1 MDNSSSPKEAPMPQ
15 TSRKTELLNEIDVV
29 AERIAANLVK
39 LERLGAS
46 PALLAELRAKWA
58 AAQSG

>member
-1 MDNSSSPKEAPMPQ
+1 MPQ

-39 LERLGAS
+39 LERLGAP